1 MQVRDLMSRDVVF
14 ISPEE
19 PVSVAARLLS
29 RNNVGA
35 LPVCSRDGRLRGML
49 TDRDIVLRC
58 VAAQQDPL
66 STTVRSIMTSRVVS
80 ADPEEDA
87 GEAIRRMG
95 AEQVRRLPVT
105 EGGRVV
111 GMLSLGD
118 AALHRGSA
126 AEAVESLRAISRNVQ
141 KK

>member
-14 ISPEE
+14 VSPEE

-58 VAAQQDPL
+58 VAAQQDPNRT
-66 STTVRSIMTSRVVS
+66 SVRSIMTCRVVS
-80 ADPEEDA
+80 ADPGEDA
-87 GEAIRRMG
+87 GAAIARMG
-95 AEQVRRLPVT
+95 SEQVRCLPVT

-118 AALHRGSA
+118 VALRRSSPEEAAGCL
-126 AEAVESLRAISRNVQ
+126 EAISQNVQ